1 MSKEIKKY
9 LVVGFGRAGKAAA
22 RFLSSR
28 GHFVKVTDSRGLDEF
43 DAKQL
48 ELPKEIELELG
59 GHRLESFLS
68 ADMIIA
74 SPGVP
79 WIEEMRAARKA
90 GVPIVDEAQL
100 AAWEIK
106 GDFIALTG
114 TNGKSTTTVLLGKM
128 LASTGRP
135 VFYGGNLGNPL
146 IECVEKDPAKKGGLV
161 VAELSSFQL
170 QRCPDLKPGTAVL
183 LNLDEDH
190 LDRHENMEE
199 YAQAKAMIFKNQTRH
214 DWALVNGNQE
224 QCLSIGQS
232 SRGSLLKFRD
242 GVEVKKGGYLKGDR
256 ILVAL
261 PGRELIEIS
270 SEGMALNGRHNLKNA
285 LAASIV
291 ASIYGVSQKN
301 IEDVLQKFAGLPHR
315 MQRIGVHGGVVF
327 YDDSKATNVSS
338 AVGSLCGLEGRFVL
352 IAGGK
357 HKGSSYEPL
366 KEVLSAG
373 CDSLVLLG
381 EAASLME
388 SQLGNS
394 VPDVVRVEDM
404 KEAVFEAYQRVGK
417 GNHVVLC
424 PACSSYDMFENF
436 EKRGEAFAE
445 AVALLAKEEMH

>member
-1 MSKEIKKY
+1 M
-9 LVVGFGRAGKAAA
+9 GRAGKAAA
-22 RFLSSR
+22 SFLVSR
-28 GHFVKVTDSRGLDEF
+28 GHFVKVTDSRSLDEF
-43 DAKQL
+43 DLQQL
-48 ELPKEIELELG
+48 ELPQEVELEMG

-79 WIEEMRAARKA
+79 WIHEMRAAQKA

-100 AAWEIK
+100 AAWDIK
-106 GDFIALTG
+106 GDLIAITG

-128 LASTGRP
+128 LASTGRA

-146 IECVEKDPAKKGGLV
+146 IDCVEKDAAKKDGLV
-161 VAELSSFQL
+161 VGELSSFQL
-170 QRCPDLKPGTAVL
+170 QRCPDLRPATAVL

-190 LDRHENMEE
+190 LDRHESMEE
-199 YAQAKAMIFKNQTRH
+199 YAQAKAMIFKNQTQH
-214 DWALVNGNQE
+214 DWALVNGDQE
-224 QCLSIGQS
+224 QCLTIGRS
-232 SRGSLLKFRD
+232 AGGSLIKFRD
-242 GVEVKKGGYLKGDR
+242 GVEVKKGGYLEGDK

-261 PGRELIEIS
+261 PGRETVEIS

-291 ASIYGVSQKN
+291 ASIYGVSRKN
-301 IEDVLQKFAGLPHR
+301 IEDVLRKFAGLPHR
-315 MQRIGVHGGVVF
+315 MQRIGTYGGVVF

-338 AVGSLCGLEGRFVL
+338 AVGTLCGLEGRFVL

-366 KEVLSAG
+366 KEVLNAG
-373 CDSLVLLG
+373 CDALVLLG

-388 SQLGNS
+388 AQLSTS
-394 VPDVVRVEDM
+394 VTDVVRVEDM
-404 KEAVFEAYQRVGK
+404 KEAVFEAYRRAGK
-417 GNHVVLC
+417 GKNVVLC

-445 AVALLAKEEMH
+445 AVALLAKEEMD

>member
-1 MSKEIKKY
+1 MSRERKKY

-22 RFLSSR
+22 SFLVSR
-28 GHFVKVTDSRGLDEF
+28 GHFVKVTDSRGLDKF

-48 ELPKEIELELG
+48 ELPQEVELEMG

-79 WIEEMRAARKA
+79 WIDEMRAARKA

-106 GDFIALTG
+106 GDLIAITG

-128 LASTGRP
+128 LEATERD
-135 VFYGGNLGNPL
+135 VFFGGNLGNPL
-146 IECVEKDPAKKGGLV
+146 IECVEKDAAKKGGLV
-161 VAELSSFQL
+161 VGELSSFQL
-170 QRCPDLKPGTAVL
+170 QRCPDLRPKTAVL

-199 YAQAKAMIFKNQTRH
+199 YAQAKAMIFKNQTQH
-214 DWALVNGNQE
+214 DWALVNGDQE
-224 QCLSIGQS
+224 KCLSIGQS
-232 SRGSLLKFRD
+232 SKGNLLMFRD

-256 ILVAL
+256 ILVTL
-261 PGRELIEIS
+261 PGREPLEIS

-291 ASIYGVSQKN
+291 ASIYGVSRKN
-301 IEDVLQKFAGLPHR
+301 IEDVLRKFAGLPHR
-315 MQRIGVHGGVVF
+315 MQRIGTHCGVGF

-338 AVGSLCGLEGRFVL
+338 AVGTLQGLEGRFVL

-373 CDSLVLLG
+373 CDALVLLG
-381 EAASLME
+381 EAAPIME
-388 SQLGNS
+388 AQLTTS
-394 VPDVVRVEDM
+394 VPKVVRVEDM
-404 KEAVFEAYQRVGK
+404 KEAVFEAFRRAGEESS
-417 GNHVVLC
+417 VVLC
-424 PACSSYDMFENF
+424 PACSSYDMFEDF